1 MIMADEAQ
9 LGRHFYLNKA
19 LEHWASRPATKMT
32 LRQLLFF
39 GRSLG
44 RDPDKILK
52 SANYVREE
60 LPIRIAQRIRDMQSL
75 PYVVMTNE
83 HLEKVYQLYWKAFDR
98 FRRWPVIRTHEDNE
112 KYVALLKELLEEQ

>member
-1 MIMADEAQ
+1 MADEAQ

-19 LEHWASRPATKMT
+19 LEHWASRSSTKMT

-44 RDPDKILK
+44 RDPEKILK

-60 LPIRIAQRIRDMQSL
+60 LPIRIAQRIRDMQDL
-75 PYVVMTNE
+75 PFVVMTNE
-83 HLEKVYQLYWKAFDR
+83 HLEKVYQLYWRAFDR
-98 FRRWPVIRTHEDNE
+98 FRRWPVIVTHEDNARF
-112 KYVALLKELLEEQ
+112 VALLKELLEEQ

>member
-1 MIMADEAQ
+1 MADEAQ
-9 LGRHFYLNKA
+9 LGRHFYLNKV
-19 LEHWASRPATKMT
+19 LHHWSARQSTKMT

-60 LPIRIAQRIRDMQSL
+60 LPIRIAQRIRDMQDL
-75 PYVVMTNE
+75 PFVVMTNE
-83 HLEKVYQLYWKAFDR
+83 HLEKVYQMYWRAFDR
-98 FRRWPVIRTHEDNE
+98 FRRWPVVTTHDDNA
-112 KYVALLKELLEEQ
+112 KFVKLLKELLHEQ